1 MNQKISSIGKAAL
14 LAGTLDILAAFVF
27 VFIKTGKPHIF
38 DILKFIASGVFGK
51 AASTGGVAVILAG
64 LLFHFFIATLFTVF
78 FFWIFPKIKISSKNR
93 LVTGIIYGVF
103 VWSIMNLIVVPLSN
117 VAPRPFSLTNAL
129 INIGILMICIGIP
142 LSFLAGSYYKKIS
155 S

>member
-1 MNQKISSIGKAAL
+1 MNQKNSSIGKAAL

-51 AASTGGVAVILAG
+51 AASTGGAAVILAG

-78 FFWIFPKIKISSKNR
+78 FFWIFPKIKISSKNK

-142 LSFLAGSYYKKIS
+142 LSFLADSYYKKIS